1 MVMFGISGTELVVI
15 LVIALI
21 LVGPDRLPGYAR
33 KAGRFVR
40 DMRTRGTALRRQS
53 DIDVHGIVEDSG
65 INDIRRDLDAAKQD
79 VDRLLPPIR

>member
-1 MVMFGISGTELVVI
+1 MLFGISGTELVVI
-15 LVIALI
+15 LVIAVI

-33 KAGRFVR
+33 KAGRFVHDLR
-40 DMRTRGTALRRQS
+40 ARGAALRRQS

-65 INDIRRDLDAAKQD
+65 INDIRRTIDGAKQD